1 MQWAVEGGADYIIAE
16 TFNCVGEAKL
26 ALEAI
31 KQYGKG
37 NVFFIPLLPLQ
48 FLSFK
53 MTCKFVNR
61 LLLCCSCLFLL
72 MHMTY
77 CYN

>member
-37 NVFFIPLLPLQ
+37 KVQSPA
-48 FLSFK
+48 FK
-53 MTCKFVNR
+53 M
-61 LLLCCSCLFLL
+61 LCVDLSNHN
-72 MHMTY
+72 M
-77 CYN
+77 